1 MAQNFQDFF
10 FELLYGSGSW
20 FGVVL
25 LLAFIIGLLTRW
37 KYSGV
42 LLLPV
47 TIFLAIDYLK
57 NDLAWQSII
66 MFVSSVFI
74 IVYMAKK

>member
-47 TIFLAIDYLK
+47 TVFLAIDYLK

>member
-1 MAQNFQDFF
+1 MAQTFQDFF
-10 FELLYGSGSW
+10 LELLYGTGSW
-20 FGVVL
+20 FGVLL
-25 LLAFIIGLLTRW
+25 LLAFIIGLLMRW

-47 TIFLAIDYLK
+47 TIFLGIDYLN
-57 NDLAWQSII
+57 NDLGWQSII
-66 MFVSSVFI
+66 MFASSVFI

>member
-1 MAQNFQDFF
+1 MAQTFQDFF

-20 FGVVL
+20 FGVLL
-25 LLAFIIGLLTRW
+25 LLAFIIGLLMRW

-47 TIFLAIDYLK
+47 TVFLAIDYLN
-57 NDLAWQSII
+57 NDLAWQSMI
-66 MFVSSVFI
+66 MFVTSVFI

>member
-1 MAQNFQDFF
+1 MATFQDFF
-10 FELLYGSGSW
+10 FELLYGTGSW
-20 FGVVL
+20 FGVLL
-25 LLAFIIGLLTRW
+25 LLAFMIGLLTRW

-47 TIFLAIDYLK
+47 TIFLAIDYLN

>member
-1 MAQNFQDFF
+1 MAQTFQDFF
-10 FELLYGSGSW
+10 LELLYGSGSW
-20 FGVVL
+20 FGILL
-25 LLAFIIGLLTRW
+25 LLAFIIGLLMRW

-47 TIFLAIDYLK
+47 TVFLAIDYLN
-57 NDLAWQSII
+57 NDLAWHSII

>member
-1 MAQNFQDFF
+1 MAQTFEDFF

-20 FGVVL
+20 FGVLL
-25 LLAFIIGLLTRW
+25 LLAFIIGLLMRW

-47 TIFLAIDYLK
+47 TVFLAIDYLN

>member
-1 MAQNFQDFF
+1 MAQTFQDFF

-20 FGVVL
+20 FGVLL
-25 LLAFIIGLLTRW
+25 LLAFIIGLLMRW

-42 LLLPV
+42 LLLPI
-47 TIFLAIDYLK
+47 TIFLAIDYLN